1 MLNLFT
7 ILVFLFVLLGVLGLR
22 AFTNRARRE
31 EMVRERLT
39 ELLTQVEEEAKS
51 VAPVEYPDESVL
63 MGLDDYHGHFP
74 KLHARIV
81 RIQKGLELLGWTKNL
96 RLRVLVLGALS
107 FTAAALVGR
116 MTDYP
121 FLIAFFGGAA
131 LFASAA
137 ALLYLRAMGEW
148 TEDLGK
154 SLPEAIDSIARIC
167 RAGVPAQTAFGLAAQ
182 NLRGALSE
190 ELRTIDRWLRLG
202 VPLKQVLQESAHR
215 VPLPEY
221 RFFAVI
227 VIISQESG
235 GRLADTLERL
245 AATLRERAELALKVQ
260 AKTSEA
266 RASIKIVACLVP
278 GVLIYQY
285 IQAPQDFQF
294 LVTDINML
302 SYGDFPEIANDY
314 SDKSIQIP
322 RGAILNGNLNEVFDV
337 DTRDPEQVQ
346 EFVDHSWYK
355 YPEADKGLHPWD
367 GITDQHYELPPG
379 SDGTE
384 TKFNWLAPD
393 GKYSWIKSPRWRGH
407 MMEVG
412 PLARMVIGIA
422 KNVPHFKEP
431 ALELLKELNLPLEAA
446 FSTLGRHA
454 ARALECQWMTH
465 KLAQYIDD
473 LTANIKAG
481 DETAANMEF
490 WEPKT
495 WPKECRGVGPCE
507 APRGALAHYC
517 VIKNGRLENWQA
529 VVPTTWN
536 ASPRSSE
543 GQKGTYELSLI
554 GTPLAYPKRPLEIIR
569 TIHSFDPCLACATHL
584 YSPEG
589 EELTSVQV
597 C

>member
-74 KLHARIV
+74 RLHARIV

-137 ALLYLRAMGEW
+137 ALLYL
-148 TEDLGK
+148 L
-154 SLPEAIDSIARIC
+154 DSIARIC

-294 LVTDINML
+294 LVTDPTGLKVLGYAAASVAAGLFVTWLMVRR
-302 SYGDFPEIANDY
+302 
-314 SDKSIQIP
+314 IQ
-322 RGAILNGNLNEVFDV
+322 
-337 DTRDPEQVQ
+337 
-346 EFVDHSWYK
+346 
-355 YPEADKGLHPWD
+355 
-367 GITDQHYELPPG
+367 
-379 SDGTE
+379 
-384 TKFNWLAPD
+384 
-393 GKYSWIKSPRWRGH
+393 
-407 MMEVG
+407 
-412 PLARMVIGIA
+412 
-422 KNVPHFKEP
+422 
-431 ALELLKELNLPLEAA
+431 
-446 FSTLGRHA
+446 
-454 ARALECQWMTH
+454 
-465 KLAQYIDD
+465 
-473 LTANIKAG
+473 
-481 DETAANMEF
+481 
-490 WEPKT
+490 
-495 WPKECRGVGPCE
+495 
-507 APRGALAHYC
+507 
-517 VIKNGRLENWQA
+517 
-529 VVPTTWN
+529 
-536 ASPRSSE
+536 
-543 GQKGTYELSLI
+543 
-554 GTPLAYPKRPLEIIR
+554 
-569 TIHSFDPCLACATHL
+569 
-584 YSPEG
+584 
-589 EELTSVQV
+589 
-597 C
+597 

>member
-96 RLRVLVLGALS
+96 RLRVLV
-107 FTAAALVGR
+107 F
-116 MTDYP
+116 
-121 FLIAFFGGAA
+121 
-131 LFASAA
+131 FASAA

-148 TEDLGK
+148 TEELGK

-294 LVTDINML
+294 LVTDPTGLKVLGYAAASVAAGLFVTWLMVRR
-302 SYGDFPEIANDY
+302 
-314 SDKSIQIP
+314 IQ
-322 RGAILNGNLNEVFDV
+322 
-337 DTRDPEQVQ
+337 
-346 EFVDHSWYK
+346 
-355 YPEADKGLHPWD
+355 
-367 GITDQHYELPPG
+367 
-379 SDGTE
+379 
-384 TKFNWLAPD
+384 
-393 GKYSWIKSPRWRGH
+393 
-407 MMEVG
+407 
-412 PLARMVIGIA
+412 
-422 KNVPHFKEP
+422 
-431 ALELLKELNLPLEAA
+431 
-446 FSTLGRHA
+446 
-454 ARALECQWMTH
+454 
-465 KLAQYIDD
+465 
-473 LTANIKAG
+473 
-481 DETAANMEF
+481 
-490 WEPKT
+490 
-495 WPKECRGVGPCE
+495 
-507 APRGALAHYC
+507 
-517 VIKNGRLENWQA
+517 
-529 VVPTTWN
+529 
-536 ASPRSSE
+536 
-543 GQKGTYELSLI
+543 
-554 GTPLAYPKRPLEIIR
+554 
-569 TIHSFDPCLACATHL
+569 
-584 YSPEG
+584 
-589 EELTSVQV
+589 
-597 C
+597 

>member
-245 AATLRERAELALKVQ
+245 AATLLHSRCRPKHPRLALRSRSSPVSCP
-260 AKTSEA
+260 ACSFISTSS
-266 RASIKIVACLVP
+266 RRRTFSSSLPIRPASKCSA
-278 GVLIYQY
+278 
-285 IQAPQDFQF
+285 
-294 LVTDINML
+294 T
-302 SYGDFPEIANDY
+302 
-314 SDKSIQIP
+314 
-322 RGAILNGNLNEVFDV
+322 
-337 DTRDPEQVQ
+337 
-346 EFVDHSWYK
+346 
-355 YPEADKGLHPWD
+355 
-367 GITDQHYELPPG
+367 LP
-379 SDGTE
+379 
-384 TKFNWLAPD
+384 
-393 GKYSWIKSPRWRGH
+393 
-407 MMEVG
+407 
-412 PLARMVIGIA
+412 
-422 KNVPHFKEP
+422 
-431 ALELLKELNLPLEAA
+431 
-446 FSTLGRHA
+446 
-454 ARALECQWMTH
+454 RAL
-465 KLAQYIDD
+465 LPGF
-473 LTANIKAG
+473 L
-481 DETAANMEF
+481 
-490 WEPKT
+490 
-495 WPKECRGVGPCE
+495 
-507 APRGALAHYC
+507 
-517 VIKNGRLENWQA
+517 
-529 VVPTTWN
+529 
-536 ASPRSSE
+536 
-543 GQKGTYELSLI
+543 
-554 GTPLAYPKRPLEIIR
+554 
-569 TIHSFDPCLACATHL
+569 
-584 YSPEG
+584 
-589 EELTSVQV
+589 
-597 C
+597 

>member
-74 KLHARIV
+74 RLHARIV

-148 TEDLGK
+148 TEELGK

-227 VIISQESG
+227 VIISQDMVKSPFFKTVLHVKSG
-235 GRLADTLERL
+235 KGMSLFT
-245 AATLRERAELALKVQ
+245 AAVLLGIMILPTIITVSKTSLDAVPDSYYEGSLALGATHERSVFYAVLPA
-260 AKTSEA
+260 AKS
-266 RASIKIVACLVP
+266 
-278 GVLIYQY
+278 GVLSAVILG
-285 IQAPQDFQF
+285 I
-294 LVTDINML
+294 
-302 SYGDFPEIANDY
+302 G
-314 SDKSIQIP
+314 
-322 RGAILNGNLNEVFDV
+322 RAIGETMAVVMVAGNQ
-337 DTRDPEQVQ
+337 TWMP
-346 EFVDHSWYK
+346 
-355 YPEADKGLHPWD
+355 KGLFQGLRTMTSNIVIEMGYAADLHREALIAT
-367 GITDQHYELPPG
+367 GVVLFVFILLINLCFSLVKG
-379 SDGTE
+379 
-384 TKFNWLAPD
+384 
-393 GKYSWIKSPRWRGH
+393 GKDY
-407 MMEVG
+407 
-412 PLARMVIGIA
+412 A
-422 KNVPHFKEP
+422 
-431 ALELLKELNLPLEAA
+431 
-446 FSTLGRHA
+446 
-454 ARALECQWMTH
+454 
-465 KLAQYIDD
+465 
-473 LTANIKAG
+473 
-481 DETAANMEF
+481 
-490 WEPKT
+490 
-495 WPKECRGVGPCE
+495 
-507 APRGALAHYC
+507 
-517 VIKNGRLENWQA
+517 
-529 VVPTTWN
+529 
-536 ASPRSSE
+536 
-543 GQKGTYELSLI
+543 
-554 GTPLAYPKRPLEIIR
+554 
-569 TIHSFDPCLACATHL
+569 
-584 YSPEG
+584 
-589 EELTSVQV
+589 
-597 C
+597 

>member
-529 VVPTTWN
+529 VVQIGR
-536 ASPRSSE
+536 ASCRE
-543 GQKGTYELSLI
+543 
-554 GTPLAYPKRPLEIIR
+554 R
-569 TIHSFDPCLACATHL
+569 
-584 YSPEG
+584 
-589 EELTSVQV
+589 V
-597 C
+597 

>member
-74 KLHARIV
+74 RLHARIV

-131 LFASAA
+131 LFASA
-137 ALLYLRAMGEW
+137 
-148 TEDLGK
+148 
-154 SLPEAIDSIARIC
+154 
-167 RAGVPAQTAFGLAAQ
+167 PAQTAFGLAAQ

-294 LVTDINML
+294 LVTDPTGLKVLGYAAASVAAGLFVTWLMVRR
-302 SYGDFPEIANDY
+302 
-314 SDKSIQIP
+314 IQ
-322 RGAILNGNLNEVFDV
+322 
-337 DTRDPEQVQ
+337 
-346 EFVDHSWYK
+346 
-355 YPEADKGLHPWD
+355 
-367 GITDQHYELPPG
+367 
-379 SDGTE
+379 
-384 TKFNWLAPD
+384 
-393 GKYSWIKSPRWRGH
+393 
-407 MMEVG
+407 
-412 PLARMVIGIA
+412 
-422 KNVPHFKEP
+422 
-431 ALELLKELNLPLEAA
+431 
-446 FSTLGRHA
+446 
-454 ARALECQWMTH
+454 
-465 KLAQYIDD
+465 
-473 LTANIKAG
+473 
-481 DETAANMEF
+481 
-490 WEPKT
+490 
-495 WPKECRGVGPCE
+495 
-507 APRGALAHYC
+507 
-517 VIKNGRLENWQA
+517 
-529 VVPTTWN
+529 
-536 ASPRSSE
+536 
-543 GQKGTYELSLI
+543 
-554 GTPLAYPKRPLEIIR
+554 
-569 TIHSFDPCLACATHL
+569 
-584 YSPEG
+584 
-589 EELTSVQV
+589 
-597 C
+597 

>member
-148 TEDLGK
+148 TEELGK
-154 SLPEAIDSIARIC
+154 SLPEAIGSIARIC

-202 VPLKQVLQESAHR
+202 VPLKQVLQESAQR

-227 VIISQESG
+227 VIIS
-235 GRLADTLERL
+235 
-245 AATLRERAELALKVQ
+245 
-260 AKTSEA
+260 
-266 RASIKIVACLVP
+266 
-278 GVLIYQY
+278 
-285 IQAPQDFQF
+285 
-294 LVTDINML
+294 
-302 SYGDFPEIANDY
+302 
-314 SDKSIQIP
+314 
-322 RGAILNGNLNEVFDV
+322 
-337 DTRDPEQVQ
+337 
-346 EFVDHSWYK
+346 
-355 YPEADKGLHPWD
+355 
-367 GITDQHYELPPG
+367 
-379 SDGTE
+379 
-384 TKFNWLAPD
+384 
-393 GKYSWIKSPRWRGH
+393 
-407 MMEVG
+407 
-412 PLARMVIGIA
+412 
-422 KNVPHFKEP
+422 
-431 ALELLKELNLPLEAA
+431 
-446 FSTLGRHA
+446 
-454 ARALECQWMTH
+454 
-465 KLAQYIDD
+465 
-473 LTANIKAG
+473 
-481 DETAANMEF
+481 
-490 WEPKT
+490 
-495 WPKECRGVGPCE
+495 
-507 APRGALAHYC
+507 
-517 VIKNGRLENWQA
+517 
-529 VVPTTWN
+529 
-536 ASPRSSE
+536 
-543 GQKGTYELSLI
+543 
-554 GTPLAYPKRPLEIIR
+554 
-569 TIHSFDPCLACATHL
+569 
-584 YSPEG
+584 
-589 EELTSVQV
+589 
-597 C
+597 

>member
-81 RIQKGLELLGWTKNL
+81 
-96 RLRVLVLGALS
+96 
-107 FTAAALVGR
+107 
-116 MTDYP
+116 
-121 FLIAFFGGAA
+121 
-131 LFASAA
+131 
-137 ALLYLRAMGEW
+137 
-148 TEDLGK
+148 
-154 SLPEAIDSIARIC
+154 RIC

-294 LVTDINML
+294 LVTDPTGLKVLGYAAASVAAGLFVTWLMVRR
-302 SYGDFPEIANDY
+302 
-314 SDKSIQIP
+314 IQ
-322 RGAILNGNLNEVFDV
+322 
-337 DTRDPEQVQ
+337 
-346 EFVDHSWYK
+346 
-355 YPEADKGLHPWD
+355 
-367 GITDQHYELPPG
+367 
-379 SDGTE
+379 
-384 TKFNWLAPD
+384 
-393 GKYSWIKSPRWRGH
+393 
-407 MMEVG
+407 
-412 PLARMVIGIA
+412 
-422 KNVPHFKEP
+422 
-431 ALELLKELNLPLEAA
+431 
-446 FSTLGRHA
+446 
-454 ARALECQWMTH
+454 
-465 KLAQYIDD
+465 
-473 LTANIKAG
+473 
-481 DETAANMEF
+481 
-490 WEPKT
+490 
-495 WPKECRGVGPCE
+495 
-507 APRGALAHYC
+507 
-517 VIKNGRLENWQA
+517 
-529 VVPTTWN
+529 
-536 ASPRSSE
+536 
-543 GQKGTYELSLI
+543 
-554 GTPLAYPKRPLEIIR
+554 
-569 TIHSFDPCLACATHL
+569 
-584 YSPEG
+584 
-589 EELTSVQV
+589 
-597 C
+597 

>member
-148 TEDLGK
+148 
-154 SLPEAIDSIARIC
+154 PEAIDSIARIC

-221 RFFAVI
+221 RCFAVI

-260 AKTSEA
+260 A
-266 RASIKIVACLVP
+266 CLVP

-294 LVTDINML
+294 LVTDPTGLKVLGYAAASVAAGLFVTWLMVRR
-302 SYGDFPEIANDY
+302 
-314 SDKSIQIP
+314 IQ
-322 RGAILNGNLNEVFDV
+322 
-337 DTRDPEQVQ
+337 
-346 EFVDHSWYK
+346 
-355 YPEADKGLHPWD
+355 
-367 GITDQHYELPPG
+367 
-379 SDGTE
+379 
-384 TKFNWLAPD
+384 
-393 GKYSWIKSPRWRGH
+393 
-407 MMEVG
+407 
-412 PLARMVIGIA
+412 
-422 KNVPHFKEP
+422 
-431 ALELLKELNLPLEAA
+431 
-446 FSTLGRHA
+446 
-454 ARALECQWMTH
+454 
-465 KLAQYIDD
+465 
-473 LTANIKAG
+473 
-481 DETAANMEF
+481 
-490 WEPKT
+490 
-495 WPKECRGVGPCE
+495 
-507 APRGALAHYC
+507 
-517 VIKNGRLENWQA
+517 
-529 VVPTTWN
+529 
-536 ASPRSSE
+536 
-543 GQKGTYELSLI
+543 
-554 GTPLAYPKRPLEIIR
+554 
-569 TIHSFDPCLACATHL
+569 
-584 YSPEG
+584 
-589 EELTSVQV
+589 
-597 C
+597 

>member
-74 KLHARIV
+74 RLHARIV

-148 TEDLGK
+148 TEELGK

-294 LVTDINML
+294 LVTDPTGL
-302 SYGDFPEIANDY
+302 SARLRCRERCCRAFCDLADGSP
-314 SDKSIQIP
+314 
-322 RGAILNGNLNEVFDV
+322 
-337 DTRDPEQVQ
+337 
-346 EFVDHSWYK
+346 HSVR
-355 YPEADKGLHPWD
+355 
-367 GITDQHYELPPG
+367 
-379 SDGTE
+379 
-384 TKFNWLAPD
+384 LA
-393 GKYSWIKSPRWRGH
+393 S
-407 MMEVG
+407 
-412 PLARMVIGIA
+412 
-422 KNVPHFKEP
+422 
-431 ALELLKELNLPLEAA
+431 
-446 FSTLGRHA
+446 
-454 ARALECQWMTH
+454 
-465 KLAQYIDD
+465 
-473 LTANIKAG
+473 
-481 DETAANMEF
+481 
-490 WEPKT
+490 
-495 WPKECRGVGPCE
+495 
-507 APRGALAHYC
+507 
-517 VIKNGRLENWQA
+517 
-529 VVPTTWN
+529 
-536 ASPRSSE
+536 
-543 GQKGTYELSLI
+543 
-554 GTPLAYPKRPLEIIR
+554 
-569 TIHSFDPCLACATHL
+569 
-584 YSPEG
+584 
-589 EELTSVQV
+589 
-597 C
+597 

>member
-74 KLHARIV
+74 RLHARIV
-81 RIQKGLELLGWTKNL
+81 RIQKGL
-96 RLRVLVLGALS
+96 VLVLGALS

-148 TEDLGK
+148 TEELGK

-294 LVTDINML
+294 LVTDPTGLKVLGYAAASVAAGLFVTWLMVRR
-302 SYGDFPEIANDY
+302 
-314 SDKSIQIP
+314 IQ
-322 RGAILNGNLNEVFDV
+322 
-337 DTRDPEQVQ
+337 
-346 EFVDHSWYK
+346 
-355 YPEADKGLHPWD
+355 
-367 GITDQHYELPPG
+367 
-379 SDGTE
+379 
-384 TKFNWLAPD
+384 
-393 GKYSWIKSPRWRGH
+393 
-407 MMEVG
+407 
-412 PLARMVIGIA
+412 
-422 KNVPHFKEP
+422 
-431 ALELLKELNLPLEAA
+431 
-446 FSTLGRHA
+446 
-454 ARALECQWMTH
+454 
-465 KLAQYIDD
+465 
-473 LTANIKAG
+473 
-481 DETAANMEF
+481 
-490 WEPKT
+490 
-495 WPKECRGVGPCE
+495 
-507 APRGALAHYC
+507 
-517 VIKNGRLENWQA
+517 
-529 VVPTTWN
+529 
-536 ASPRSSE
+536 
-543 GQKGTYELSLI
+543 
-554 GTPLAYPKRPLEIIR
+554 
-569 TIHSFDPCLACATHL
+569 
-584 YSPEG
+584 
-589 EELTSVQV
+589 
-597 C
+597 

>member
-74 KLHARIV
+74 RLHARIV

-148 TEDLGK
+148 TEELGK

-245 AATLRERAELALKVQ
+245 AATLRERAELAGQNIRGSCVHQDRRLPR
-260 AKTSEA
+260 A
-266 RASIKIVACLVP
+266 RRAHLSVHPGAAGLSVPRYRSDRPQSARLRCRQRCCRAFCDLADGSPHSVRLAS
-278 GVLIYQY
+278 
-285 IQAPQDFQF
+285 
-294 LVTDINML
+294 
-302 SYGDFPEIANDY
+302 
-314 SDKSIQIP
+314 
-322 RGAILNGNLNEVFDV
+322 
-337 DTRDPEQVQ
+337 
-346 EFVDHSWYK
+346 
-355 YPEADKGLHPWD
+355 
-367 GITDQHYELPPG
+367 
-379 SDGTE
+379 
-384 TKFNWLAPD
+384 
-393 GKYSWIKSPRWRGH
+393 
-407 MMEVG
+407 
-412 PLARMVIGIA
+412 
-422 KNVPHFKEP
+422 
-431 ALELLKELNLPLEAA
+431 
-446 FSTLGRHA
+446 
-454 ARALECQWMTH
+454 
-465 KLAQYIDD
+465 
-473 LTANIKAG
+473 
-481 DETAANMEF
+481 
-490 WEPKT
+490 
-495 WPKECRGVGPCE
+495 
-507 APRGALAHYC
+507 
-517 VIKNGRLENWQA
+517 
-529 VVPTTWN
+529 
-536 ASPRSSE
+536 
-543 GQKGTYELSLI
+543 
-554 GTPLAYPKRPLEIIR
+554 
-569 TIHSFDPCLACATHL
+569 
-584 YSPEG
+584 
-589 EELTSVQV
+589 
-597 C
+597 

>member
-81 RIQKGLELLGWTKNL
+81 RIQKGLEQLGWAKNL

-245 AATLRERAELALKVQ
+245 AATLRGTGQNIRGSRFDQDRRLPRAW
-260 AKTSEA
+260 
-266 RASIKIVACLVP
+266 RAHLSVHP
-278 GVLIYQY
+278 G
-285 IQAPQDFQF
+285 AAG
-294 LVTDINML
+294 L
-302 SYGDFPEIANDY
+302 S
-314 SDKSIQIP
+314 IP
-322 RGAILNGNLNEVFDV
+322 RYRSDRHQSARLRRRERCCRAFCDLADGS
-337 DTRDPEQVQ
+337 P
-346 EFVDHSWYK
+346 HS
-355 YPEADKGLHPWD
+355 
-367 GITDQHYELPPG
+367 
-379 SDGTE
+379 
-384 TKFNWLAPD
+384 
-393 GKYSWIKSPRWRGH
+393 
-407 MMEVG
+407 V
-412 PLARMVIGIA
+412 
-422 KNVPHFKEP
+422 
-431 ALELLKELNLPLEAA
+431 
-446 FSTLGRHA
+446 
-454 ARALECQWMTH
+454 
-465 KLAQYIDD
+465 
-473 LTANIKAG
+473 
-481 DETAANMEF
+481 
-490 WEPKT
+490 
-495 WPKECRGVGPCE
+495 
-507 APRGALAHYC
+507 
-517 VIKNGRLENWQA
+517 RLE
-529 VVPTTWN
+529 
-536 ASPRSSE
+536 S
-543 GQKGTYELSLI
+543 
-554 GTPLAYPKRPLEIIR
+554 
-569 TIHSFDPCLACATHL
+569 
-584 YSPEG
+584 
-589 EELTSVQV
+589 
-597 C
+597 

>member
-74 KLHARIV
+74 RLHARIV

-148 TEDLGK
+148 TEELGK

-235 GRLADTLERL
+235 GRLADTLER
-245 AATLRERAELALKVQ
+245 
-260 AKTSEA
+260 
-266 RASIKIVACLVP
+266 
-278 GVLIYQY
+278 
-285 IQAPQDFQF
+285 
-294 LVTDINML
+294 
-302 SYGDFPEIANDY
+302 
-314 SDKSIQIP
+314 
-322 RGAILNGNLNEVFDV
+322 
-337 DTRDPEQVQ
+337 
-346 EFVDHSWYK
+346 
-355 YPEADKGLHPWD
+355 
-367 GITDQHYELPPG
+367 
-379 SDGTE
+379 
-384 TKFNWLAPD
+384 
-393 GKYSWIKSPRWRGH
+393 
-407 MMEVG
+407 
-412 PLARMVIGIA
+412 
-422 KNVPHFKEP
+422 
-431 ALELLKELNLPLEAA
+431 
-446 FSTLGRHA
+446 
-454 ARALECQWMTH
+454 
-465 KLAQYIDD
+465 
-473 LTANIKAG
+473 
-481 DETAANMEF
+481 
-490 WEPKT
+490 
-495 WPKECRGVGPCE
+495 
-507 APRGALAHYC
+507 
-517 VIKNGRLENWQA
+517 
-529 VVPTTWN
+529 
-536 ASPRSSE
+536 
-543 GQKGTYELSLI
+543 
-554 GTPLAYPKRPLEIIR
+554 
-569 TIHSFDPCLACATHL
+569 
-584 YSPEG
+584 
-589 EELTSVQV
+589 
-597 C
+597 

>member
-131 LFASAA
+131 FFASAA

-148 TEDLGK
+148 TEELGK

-227 VIISQESG
+227 VIISQE
-235 GRLADTLERL
+235 A
-245 AATLRERAELALKVQ
+245 VW
-260 AKTSEA
+260 
-266 RASIKIVACLVP
+266 P
-278 GVLIYQY
+278 
-285 IQAPQDFQF
+285 
-294 LVTDINML
+294 
-302 SYGDFPEIANDY
+302 
-314 SDKSIQIP
+314 
-322 RGAILNGNLNEVFDV
+322 
-337 DTRDPEQVQ
+337 TR
-346 EFVDHSWYK
+346 
-355 YPEADKGLHPWD
+355 
-367 GITDQHYELPPG
+367 
-379 SDGTE
+379 
-384 TKFNWLAPD
+384 
-393 GKYSWIKSPRWRGH
+393 
-407 MMEVG
+407 
-412 PLARMVIGIA
+412 
-422 KNVPHFKEP
+422 
-431 ALELLKELNLPLEAA
+431 
-446 FSTLGRHA
+446 
-454 ARALECQWMTH
+454 
-465 KLAQYIDD
+465 
-473 LTANIKAG
+473 
-481 DETAANMEF
+481 
-490 WEPKT
+490 
-495 WPKECRGVGPCE
+495 
-507 APRGALAHYC
+507 
-517 VIKNGRLENWQA
+517 
-529 VVPTTWN
+529 
-536 ASPRSSE
+536 
-543 GQKGTYELSLI
+543 
-554 GTPLAYPKRPLEIIR
+554 
-569 TIHSFDPCLACATHL
+569 
-584 YSPEG
+584 
-589 EELTSVQV
+589 
-597 C
+597 